1 MLKLGDYMKGKL
13 FENFNMPVEEADMP
27 HFEINGSKQ
36 FLADGCVGIL
46 HYDECC
52 VRLSCSSEIVEICGC
67 SLSLNHLGGD
77 EAEVRG
83 KIDTLRFI

>member
-1 MLKLGDYMKGKL
+1 MKRKI
-13 FENFNMPVEEADMP
+13 FESFNVPVEEADMP
-27 HFEINGSKQ
+27 HFEINGSAQ

-52 VRLSCSSEIVEICGC
+52 VRLNCASEIVEICGS
-67 SLSLNHLGGD
+67 SLTLNHLGGD

-83 KIDTLRFI
+83 KIDTLKFI